1 MKEETR
7 LAKQKIKDEIRDKY
21 KPYLDLLVA
30 SGGALNL
37 KDFSILLN
45 LDYTKTTRDLKFIEE
60 NTNIIKSY
68 KRIDI
73 SKAGTPKNSK
83 VICLTR
89 AGWKYLTDK
98 SRNEVKFE
106 NEATMENIRLK
117 AYEYV
122 NLSRY
127 REKNIAFKEK
137 LLEIFGNASDVMNQK
152 FLFDGE
158 EIIDIDKFFKETK
171 FTLTTYSSPQKE
183 NENENIYKIKATYTC
198 KRLYAKNFLEDMD
211 FLIAILEYIYFST
224 KEMDS
229 IDIKFDIK
237 VDCIVINKPDIAL
250 FVHLKNLYKRK
261 YHYFFT
267 TDINIG
273 YKNRRKFKTIFKEV
287 YKRVD
292 FYKLED
298 DYTLTCL

>member
-98 SRNEVKFE
+98 SRNEV
-106 NEATMENIRLK
+106 
-117 AYEYV
+117 
-122 NLSRY
+122 
-127 REKNIAFKEK
+127 
-137 LLEIFGNASDVMNQK
+137 
-152 FLFDGE
+152 
-158 EIIDIDKFFKETK
+158 
-171 FTLTTYSSPQKE
+171 
-183 NENENIYKIKATYTC
+183 
-198 KRLYAKNFLEDMD
+198 
-211 FLIAILEYIYFST
+211 
-224 KEMDS
+224 
-229 IDIKFDIK
+229 
-237 VDCIVINKPDIAL
+237 
-250 FVHLKNLYKRK
+250 
-261 YHYFFT
+261 
-267 TDINIG
+267 
-273 YKNRRKFKTIFKEV
+273 
-287 YKRVD
+287 
-292 FYKLED
+292 
-298 DYTLTCL
+298 